1 MAITLTLGII
11 VPLTKGIIYLNA
23 WAIVYYSVTGSP
35 EPLDNN
41 DNSSHAFSIYLII
54 TAYFWE
60 TVSTRYKIMKWLTII
75 IVAAIIAGILGA
87 LNSKDGEK
95 GEGFFSGALAG
106 GMGCGYVIF
115 EIFLVVGGLILLFK
129 LFGFLFG

>member
-1 MAITLTLGII
+1 
-11 VPLTKGIIYLNA
+11 
-23 WAIVYYSVTGSP
+23 
-35 EPLDNN
+35 
-41 DNSSHAFSIYLII
+41 
-54 TAYFWE
+54 
-60 TVSTRYKIMKWLTII
+60 MKWLTII

-115 EIFLVVGGLILLFK
+115 EIIFSRRWIDTFILNSSAFYLDK
-129 LFGFLFG
+129 TTTTISCYEKRNI

>member
-1 MAITLTLGII
+1 
-11 VPLTKGIIYLNA
+11 
-23 WAIVYYSVTGSP
+23 
-35 EPLDNN
+35 
-41 DNSSHAFSIYLII
+41 
-54 TAYFWE
+54 
-60 TVSTRYKIMKWLTII
+60 MKWLTTI
-75 IVAAIIAGILGA
+75 IVVAIIAGILGA
-87 LNSKDGEK
+87 LNSKD

>member
-1 MAITLTLGII
+1 MRGLLFIIQLQAVQSLSTIITI
-11 VPLTKGIIYLNA
+11 VPTLFPFTQ
-23 WAIVYYSVTGSP
+23 
-35 EPLDNN
+35 
-41 DNSSHAFSIYLII
+41 II

-60 TVSTRYKIMKWLTII
+60 TVSTRYKIMNWLTII
-75 IVAAIIAGILGA
+75 IVVAIIAGILGA